1 MRRILGQI
9 WFICHLDLGSQFRA
23 KNKKKKFIDRGRQA
37 GYVRHFYYSFFDETD
52 GKSIQYKKTIS
63 KLKVIASL
71 LNENGHKLKK

>member
-52 GKSIQYKKTIS
+52 GKKTIS

-71 LNENGHKLKK
+71 LHENGHKLKK